1 MRVAAAIGLVMVSL
15 LTSLARPAAPVT
27 ASVPLT
33 SHYGTTAQETTVPA
47 SHPEETAWTDL
58 LGPAYGPMAYVMAD
72 DYGLPHWLVRNLIWV
87 ESKGDPGAAS
97 ETADHGLMQLN
108 DNTWPT
114 LAERLSLEDPD
125 PYDVS
130 HNLQMGMY
138 LLASL
143 HAKYDDWTM
152 VLTAYNRGETGMLR
166 LMEQTGSAVSDY
178 SRKVMEER

>member
-1 MRVAAAIGLVMVSL
+1 MRVTAAIGVVVVSL
-15 LTSLARPAAPVT
+15 LTALARPAAPVT
-27 ASVPLT
+27 ASVPT
-33 SHYGTTAQETTVPA
+33 TPYYGNDAQQTTVPGP
-47 SHPEETAWTDL
+47 HPEEVVWTDL
-58 LGPAYGPMAYVMAD
+58 LGPTYGPMAYAMAD

-114 LAERLSLEDPD
+114 LAERLSLEDPN

-130 HNLQMGMY
+130 HNLQMGMF

-143 HAKYDDWTM
+143 HAKYGDWTM
-152 VLTAYNRGETGMLR
+152 ALTAYNRGETGMLR
-166 LMEQTGSAVSDY
+166 LLEQTGSADSDY
-178 SRKVMEER
+178 SRNVMEGR